1 MNQHSYNVFSE
12 PEETDI
18 KFKAEDIYNNRFLP
32 DEDDSDVD
40 EDDESSPFE
49 RMMKKMEDI
58 SPNKDGMVFKKVL
71 QQGSGTIVPEGAIV
85 RSMSNND
92 KILFMPHHEIMS

>member
-1 MNQHSYNVFSE
+1 MRNLNQQSYNVFSIRILE

-58 SPNKDGMVFKKVL
+58 SPDKNGMVFKKVL
-71 QQGSGTIVPEGAIV
+71 QQGSGAIVPEGAIV
-85 RSMSNND
+85 RSMSNN
-92 KILFMPHHEIMS
+92 